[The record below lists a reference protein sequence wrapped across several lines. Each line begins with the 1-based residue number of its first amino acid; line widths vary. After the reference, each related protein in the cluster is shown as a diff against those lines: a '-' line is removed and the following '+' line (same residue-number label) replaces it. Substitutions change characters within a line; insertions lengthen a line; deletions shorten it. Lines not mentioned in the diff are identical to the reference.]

1 MEISVFF
8 IFASEEY
15 NEFVGEYF
23 DVFGF
28 FLDGDNI
35 ATVGDNADIVSVQTI
50 DIGQCFL
57 AFDPMS
63 DPS

>member
-1 MEISVFF
+1 MKISVSF

-15 NEFVGEYF
+15 NELVGKYL

-50 DIGQCFL
+50 NIGQYFL
-57 AFDPMS
+57 ASDPMS